1 MTTNISPGNILIVD
15 DEVNIRHGL
24 RAVLAKE
31 GHEIQEAASAE
42 EALSLLATSPCEV
55 AIVDIRMPGM
65 SGTELLATVRKRWP
79 HIAVILLTGHGTMS
93 TAIAALKEGAHDYLL
108 KPSQPEA
115 IRQAVTE
122 ALASARRQREES
134 HLLDTLRV
142 GLQRLEEL
150 PSSPPAAMPGTVE
163 QAPVLAGDIRIDRQ
177 AYEVQKGDKLLSLT
191 LSEFS
196 LLVVLAENLNQVVDY
211 LTLVRLGLGYDAQ
224 PWEAKELVKRHIFS
238 LRQKIESD
246 PASPR
251 YILNVRGVGYRLA
264 VPKSSD

>member
-1 MTTNISPGNILIVD
+1 MNIDPGNILIVD
-15 DEVNIRHGL
+15 DEVNIRNGL

-42 EALSLLATSPCEV
+42 ETFSLLATFSCEV

-65 SGTELLATVRKRWP
+65 PGTELLATVRKRWP

-115 IRQAVTE
+115 IRQAVAE

-150 PSSPPAAMPGTVE
+150 PSSPPMAISGTAERSLIV
-163 QAPVLAGDIRIDRQ
+163 VGDIRIDQQ
-177 AYEVQKGDKLLSLT
+177 AYEVQLGGESLSLT
-191 LSEFS
+191 PSEFS
-196 LLVVLAENLNQVVDY
+196 LLVVLAENINQVVDY
-211 LTLVRLGLGYDAQ
+211 LTLVRLGLGYEAQ
-224 PWEAKELVKRHIFS
+224 PWEAKELIKRHIFS
-238 LRQKIESD
+238 LRQKIEPD

-251 YILNVRGVGYRLA
+251 YILNVRGVGYRL
-264 VPKSSD
+264 VLPKLPN

>member
-1 MTTNISPGNILIVD
+1 MNIDPGNILIVD

-31 GHEIQEAASAE
+31 GHKIQEAASAE
-42 EALSLLATSPCEV
+42 EALSLLATFPCEV

-79 HIAVILLTGHGTMS
+79 DIAVILLTGQGTMS

-115 IRQAVTE
+115 IRQAVAE

-150 PSSPPAAMPGTVE
+150 PSSPPTAMSGTEE
-163 QAPVLAGDIRIDRQ
+163 QSLIVAGDIRIDQQ
-177 AYEVQKGDKLLSLT
+177 AYEVRKNGESLSLT
-191 LSEFS
+191 PSEFS
-196 LLVVLAENLNQVVDY
+196 LLVVLAENLNHVVDY
-211 LTLVRLGLGYDAQ
+211 LTLVRLGLGYEAQ
-224 PWEAKELVKRHIFS
+224 PWEAKELIKRHIFS
-238 LRQKIESD
+238 LRQKIEPD

-251 YILNVRGVGYRLA
+251 YILNVRGVGYRLV
-264 VPKSSD
+264 VPK